1 MPNIYSKS
9 QYAKK
14 TCGMVLKTP
23 QLTISIKLVT
33 ENYEYALKNC
43 G

>member
-14 TCGMVLKTP
+14 NKWDGAEEP
-23 QLTISIKLVT
+23 FF
-33 ENYEYALKNC
+33 EYFEYALKLIFQ
-43 G
+43 